1 MTISDESPIAASPAT
16 RDAAE
21 TLVTVRDFL
30 RYAVTSFQRAG
41 LHFGHGARDAID
53 EAAFLVLES
62 LSLPID
68 DINPWLEARLTAEER
83 TLLAARIEARVITR
97 QPAAYLVNRA
107 YMQGAPFYV
116 DARVLVPRSFIGEL
130 LGAELSGPDGAPLI
144 PDPMGVRRIL
154 ELCTGSGCLAILA
167 SRAFPNAFIDAVD
180 ISAEALAVAR
190 RNVDDYDLASRIALF
205 EGDLYAPVAGR
216 RYDLIIANPPYVDA
230 AAMAALPP
238 EYRAEPALALAGG
251 ADGLDIVRR
260 IIDGASATLTPG
272 GGLLCE
278 IGAGREALESSYSE
292 LPFFW
297 VDTEDSDGETFW
309 INAADLRP
317 KVV

>member
-1 MTISDESPIAASPAT
+1 MKADASFPPGSPAA

-21 TLVTVRDFL
+21 SLLTVRDFL
-30 RYAVTSFQRAG
+30 RYAVTSFQRAE

-68 DINPWLEARLTAEER
+68 DINPWLEARLTAAER
-83 TLLAARIEARVITR
+83 ALLASRIEARVTTR

-107 YMQGAPFYV
+107 YMKGAAFYV

-130 LGAELSGPDGAPLI
+130 LGAELSGPEGAPLI

-167 SRAFPNAFIDAVD
+167 SRAFPNAIVDAVD
-180 ISAEALAVAR
+180 LSAEALAVAR
-190 RNVDDYDLASRIALF
+190 RNVDDYDLADRIALF

-251 ADGLDIVRR
+251 PDGLDIVRR
-260 IIDGASATLTPG
+260 IVDGASAALAPG
-272 GGLLCE
+272 GGLMCE
-278 IGAGREALESSYSE
+278 IGEGRVALEASFPE

-297 VDTEDSDGETFW
+297 VDTEESDGETFW
-309 INAADLRP
+309 IDAADLGP